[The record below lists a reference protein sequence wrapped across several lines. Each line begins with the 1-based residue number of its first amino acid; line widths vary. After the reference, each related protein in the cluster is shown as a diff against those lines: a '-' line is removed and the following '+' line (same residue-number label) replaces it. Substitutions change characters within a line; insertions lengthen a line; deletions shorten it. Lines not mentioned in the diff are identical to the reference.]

1 MSRLSD
7 FTGTRNLAVN
17 LTLRELRGRYK
28 RSLLGWT
35 WSLFNPLA
43 TVLIYSL
50 VFSFFLKVQPPAGD
64 PSGLHSFP
72 LFLVCGLVPWAFF
85 QNGLNQG
92 LGSLLANSN
101 LIKKVFFPREL
112 LVAATIGSLVVT
124 MLIELG
130 VVGVI
135 LIFAGNMVLPWIPVV
150 IALVAIETAFVLGIA
165 LALSVWNVYFRD
177 TQHLMTIL
185 LQVLF
190 YTCPIVYPISY
201 VPRTATVLGMEIPLL
216 RIYELNPLVRFI
228 EAFRAVLYDLRM
240 PSLATLGYVTLWAAA
255 MLALG
260 AWIFARLDR
269 RLAEEV

>member
-28 RSLLGWT
+28 RSVLGWT
-35 WSLFNPLA
+35 WSLLNPLA
-43 TVLIYSL
+43 TVCIYSL
-50 VFSFFLKVQPPAGD
+50 VFSFFLKVQPPEGH
-64 PSGLHSFP
+64 PSGLHSFA

-85 QNGLNQG
+85 QNGLNMG

-112 LVAATIGSLVVT
+112 LVAATIASLVVT
-124 MLIELG
+124 MCIELG

-135 LIFAGNMVLPWIPVV
+135 LLFAGNMVIPWIPVV
-150 IALVAIETAFVLGIA
+150 LVLVAIETVFVFGIA
-165 LALSVWNVYFRD
+165 LALAAWNVYFRD
-177 TQHLMTIL
+177 VQHLMAIL

-190 YTCPIVYPISY
+190 YTTPIVYPVSY
-201 VPRTATVLGMEIPLL
+201 VPKTATVLGVEIPLL
-216 RIYELNPLVRFI
+216 RIYELNPLVRFV

-240 PSLATLGYVTLWAAA
+240 PSLLTIGYITLWALA
-255 MLALG
+255 MLAIG
-260 AWIFARLDR
+260 AAIFSRLDR